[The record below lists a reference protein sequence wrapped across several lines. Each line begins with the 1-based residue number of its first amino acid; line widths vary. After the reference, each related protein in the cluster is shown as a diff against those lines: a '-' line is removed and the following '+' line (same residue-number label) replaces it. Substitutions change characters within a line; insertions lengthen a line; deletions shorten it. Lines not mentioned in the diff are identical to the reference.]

1 MKLFVLFAF
10 LAIIFV
16 ALAVA
21 VPVPEKSGGKK
32 GSGDT
37 KKKDSSASGA
47 VGEATKGVNSG
58 KMKGG
63 LLGGSLTPGLL
74 K

>member
-21 VPVPEKSGGKK
+21 VPVPEKSGGK
-32 GSGDT
+32 

-63 LLGGSLTPGLL
+63 LLGGSLIPGLL